1 MNMRLEQDLRIKE
14 KDLLALKKRSRF
26 LFLFIFL
33 LMIVGLIKII
43 ELMVID
49 RQEYFSESEK
59 NRIINVPIYPA
70 RGLIKLSN
78 GEIVAENIVTHQLAI
93 KKSLIDSSSSEISDL
108 LNEISEPSYSVDLDS
123 LISANGA
130 DEIILLS
137 SLNPQQLAKFQL
149 NEERWPSIKL
159 KSQLRRFLPHKN
171 VFSHIVGHLGEV
183 TKEEVRGYQ
192 DLSYQ
197 VGSYIGKVGLEKT
210 YESIMRGNR
219 GFKTIEVD
227 VFGKQV
233 RELSRTQPKKPL
245 NLFLSINLDLQLLAR
260 KELSGRKGA
269 IIAIDPNTGF
279 IKALVSSPDYNP
291 NILNKSEKGISYP
304 KDKHKDAPF
313 FNRAIS
319 GSYPPA
325 STIKPFLGLLG
336 LEDGAI
342 DTNTI
347 IIDEGVFQI
356 NGEGRKYRGWKEDGH
371 GEVNLHKAIV
381 ESSDVYF
388 YELASKLTIDKISNF
403 LTLFNFGQNT
413 GIDLSSESPSVL
425 PDRNWKLGNIGEAWF
440 IGDTVN
446 IGIGQGYITVTPI
459 QLVSSISAIATKGKI
474 FKPQLVERLGD
485 QSISP
490 ELLFSI
496 ELNNAEHWKTIEKSM
511 ISVIDSWN
519 GTAHNLYKE
528 GGISIAGK
536 TGTAQI
542 KSLIDQDLTVKEEY
556 EGVREI
562 EKNRDHALFV
572 SYGPLPDPNLAVVVI
587 VENGES
593 GSSVAAPIAMKIIE
607 QYQKE
612 ELKDV

>member
-78 GEIVAENIVTHQLAI
+78 GEIVAENIVTHELAI
-93 KKSLIDSSSSEISDL
+93 KKSLIDSSSREISDL

-425 PDRNWKLGNIGEAWF
+425 PDRNWKLGNIGETWF

-459 QLVSSISAIATKGKI
+459 QLASSISAIATKGKI

-519 GTAHNLYKE
+519 GTAHNLYKK